1 MERLPL
7 PDDPRAGDLA
17 RKRLLL
23 QLTVAIFVLSAIL
36 ILVLPLRLPSPLRYA
51 VAATDLIAAA
61 VIWLLGRQRFR
72 R

>member
-1 MERLPL
+1 MERLPS

-23 QLTVAIFVLSAIL
+23 QLIVAIFIVSAIL